1 MRALDEERQDAARF
15 AACGEADRFRGGNP
29 GVALADDFAPAADD
43 SALDEAEAL
52 ERHSAHLAHEIA
64 GRTRTTA
71 ARSFL
76 GTGLLLRPLRIVMP

>member
-43 SALDEAEAL
+43 RALAEAL

-76 GTGLLLRPLRIVMP
+76 GTGLLLRHLRIVMP